1 MTLRTRPP
9 NVITTSKEV
18 DVTVGTPGQTGKP
31 GPPGPPGN
39 DSTVPGPPG
48 PPGPH
53 GGSFVYAQASPE
65 DVWVIEH
72 GLGYN
77 PNVTVVNSAGD
88 EVVGD
93 VKYNS
98 GDVVTLTFSGG
109 FSGTAYLS

>member
-9 NVITTSKEV
+9 NVISVSRGV
-18 DVTVGTPGQTGKP
+18 DVTVGTAGQRGEPGKEGQ
-31 GPPGPPGN
+31 
-39 DSTVPGPPG
+39 PGPPG
-48 PPGPH
+48 PPGPGAGFFTH
-53 GGSFVYAQASPE
+53 AQGTPE
-65 DVWVIEH
+65 EVWVIEH
-72 GLGYN
+72 NLGYN

-88 EVVGD
+88 EVIGD